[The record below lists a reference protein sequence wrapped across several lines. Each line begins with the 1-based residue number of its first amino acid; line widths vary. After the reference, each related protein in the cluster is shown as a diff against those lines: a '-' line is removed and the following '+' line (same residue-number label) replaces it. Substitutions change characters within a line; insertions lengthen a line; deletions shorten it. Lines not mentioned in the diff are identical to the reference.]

1 MLDIRGNCSQCMKNP
16 LLIPRSLPF
25 LLLAVASPSQADNVV
40 EGTQVTI
47 VVGYGNHDLTS
58 LHQLEDELDAVA
70 KAANVGE
77 LDGDEVALDGS
88 RASIYMIARHADLL
102 IKAIRP
108 VLKAH
113 EFSRDAQV
121 IPGG

>member
-1 MLDIRGNCSQCMKNP
+1 MKSRQRKIRSVAIRFGLSF
-16 LLIPRSLPF
+16 LSLVS
-25 LLLAVASPSQADNVV
+25 ATSSNATDGVG
-40 EGTQVTI
+40 EETQVAI
-47 VVGYGNHDLTS
+47 VVGYHDRNLAS

-70 KAANVGE
+70 RAAHTGE

-88 RASIYMIARHADLL
+88 QVSIYMTARQVDLL
-102 IKAIRP
+102 IKTIRP

-113 EFSRDAQV
+113 EFSRNARI